1 MLRRLYQLNE
11 LKKNFYLSA
20 SRRQFNIYS
29 RVESYSFSSQTC
41 LLFQRK
47 IVFILLDS
55 LSSLQS
61 IFNLKYDHP
70 VLVQILDLYTEMT
83 RDGREIVFIWVPGH
97 VGIRGNSAADSAAK
111 DALDGDISV
120 ELIPFSDLKPRTAV
134 GGGDGGGA
142 GGGVDVDVTAVAA
155 SAGGG
160 VAVPAVGEIEGVCGG
175 AGNVVADVTAV
186 AGRAGGGGVK
196 ADVTAVAG
204 RAGGGGVDV
213 DVTTVAG

>member
-1 MLRRLYQLNE
+1 M
-11 LKKNFYLSA
+11 
-20 SRRQFNIYS
+20 
-29 RVESYSFSSQTC
+29 
-41 LLFQRK
+41 
-47 IVFILLDS
+47 ILLDS

-97 VGIRGNSAADSAAK
+97 VGIRGNSAADFAAK

-142 GGGVDVDVTAVAA
+142 VGGVDVDVTAVAG

-160 VAVPAVGEIEGVCGG
+160 VAVPAVGETAGVCGG

-186 AGRAGGGGVK
+186 AGRAGGGGVDT
-196 ADVTAVAG
+196 DVTAVAG
-204 RAGGGGVDV
+204 RAGGGGVDAFRV
-213 DVTTVAG
+213 FCYAQRRGRDGGLVPG

>member
-1 MLRRLYQLNE
+1 M
-11 LKKNFYLSA
+11 SA
-20 SRRQFNIYS
+20 FRRQFNIYS
-29 RVESYSFSSQTC
+29 RVEGYSFSSQTC

-47 IVFILLDS
+47 LSFLILSDS

-120 ELIPFSDLKPRTAV
+120 ELIPFSDLKSRTNKYYIR
-134 GGGDGGGA
+134 
-142 GGGVDVDVTAVAA
+142 AVA
-155 SAGGG
+155 
-160 VAVPAVGEIEGVCGG
+160 V
-175 AGNVVADVTAV
+175 
-186 AGRAGGGGVK
+186 
-196 ADVTAVAG
+196 
-204 RAGGGGVDV
+204 
-213 DVTTVAG
+213 